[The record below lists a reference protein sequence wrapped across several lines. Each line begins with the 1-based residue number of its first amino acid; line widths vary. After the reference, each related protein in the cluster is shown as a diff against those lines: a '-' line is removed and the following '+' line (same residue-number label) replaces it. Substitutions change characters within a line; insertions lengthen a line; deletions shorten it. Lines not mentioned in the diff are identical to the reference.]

1 MPRRVGEFPAVEAL
15 RAPAVMNIY
24 RIFLIALCN
33 VTCLRASRVVV
44 SLLAI
49 ELGAE
54 QFVIGLLIAMYSLF
68 PALLALYAGR
78 LSDRHG
84 TRLPMLIGSMGLV
97 LGLLLPSAF
106 PVLPALFASAAL
118 FGMSYVFYHVAVQN
132 LLGALSGAANRTRNF
147 NNYTLMISVGGFAGP
162 LFAGFAI
169 DHAGYR
175 STYLLLA
182 LLALVPVLTQ
192 VLAWGKRGALQPDG
206 GAKREQRSQFAGA
219 RDLLSQAP
227 LRRTLIGSAAVL
239 TGTDLF
245 QFYMPIYGHSIGLSA
260 SKIGFVLS
268 MVAAAAF
275 VVRIG
280 LPAMVRKAGEEA
292 LLAYSLV
299 LGAAT
304 YLMFPFFTDIT
315 VLTVIAFML
324 GLSLGCGQPLSL
336 MMAYARSPAGRSG
349 EVLGLRL
356 TINNFTHI
364 AVPLV
369 FGSFGSML
377 GLAPVF
383 WINALM
389 LAGGG
394 AANRPRRA

>member
-1 MPRRVGEFPAVEAL
+1 
-15 RAPAVMNIY
+15 MNIY

-54 QFVIGLLIAMYSLF
+54 QFIIGLLIAMYSLF

-84 TRLPMLIGSMGLV
+84 TRLPMLLGSSGLV
-97 LGLLLPSAF
+97 LGLLLPCAY
-106 PVLPALFASAAL
+106 PVLPALFVSAAL

-132 LLGALSGAANRTRNF
+132 LLGTISGDTDRTRNF
-147 NNYTLMISVGGFAGP
+147 NNYTLMISLGGFIGP

-175 STYLLLA
+175 WTYLTLA
-182 LLALVPVLTQ
+182 LVALVPVITQ
-192 VLAWGKRGALQPDG
+192 LLAGGSGHAPRPPGGKRA
-206 GAKREQRSQFAGA
+206 ERSQLAGA
-219 RDLLSQAP
+219 RDLLAQAP

-268 MVAAAAF
+268 MVAVAAF

-280 LPAMVRKAGEEA
+280 LPAMVRRAGEER
-292 LLAYSLV
+292 LLAGSLFF
-299 LGAAT
+299 GAAT
-304 YLMFPFFTDIT
+304 YLLFPFFTDVT
-315 VLTVIAFML
+315 VLTAIAFML

-336 MMAYARSPAGRSG
+336 MMAYARSPQGRSG

-364 AVPLV
+364 AVPLA
-369 FGSFGSML
+369 FGSLGSL
-377 GLAPVF
+377 FGLAPVF

-394 AANRPRRA
+394 AVNRARRA

>member
-1 MPRRVGEFPAVEAL
+1 
-15 RAPAVMNIY
+15 MNIY

-78 LSDRHG
+78 LSDRRG
-84 TRLPMLIGSMGLV
+84 ARLPMLIGSCGLV
-97 LGLLLPSAF
+97 LGLLLPCAF
-106 PVLPALFASAAL
+106 PILPALFVSAAL
-118 FGMSYVFYHVAVQN
+118 FGLSYIFYHVAVQN
-132 LLGALSGAANRTRNF
+132 LLGELSGRADRTRNF
-147 NNYTLMISVGGFAGP
+147 NNYTLMISAGGFIGP
-162 LFAGFAI
+162 LCAGFSI
-169 DHAGYR
+169 DYAGYR
-175 STYLLLA
+175 STYFFLTLIALA
-182 LLALVPVLTQ
+182 PVLTQ
-192 VLAWGKRGALQPDG
+192 IVAGGGRGAEPRRG
-206 GAKREQRSQFAGA
+206 SHHEQRSQFASA
-219 RDLLSQAP
+219 RDLLAQAP

-260 SKIGFVLS
+260 SKIGFILG

-275 VVRIG
+275 IVRIG

-292 LLAYSLV
+292 LLAHSLF

-304 YLMFPFFTDIT
+304 YLLFPFFTDIT

-336 MMAYARSPAGRSG
+336 MLAYARSPQGRSG

-356 TINNFTHI
+356 TVNNFTHI

-369 FGSFGSML
+369 FGTFGSIL
-377 GLAPVF
+377 GLASVF

-394 AANRPRRA
+394 AVNRSGRA

>member
-1 MPRRVGEFPAVEAL
+1 
-15 RAPAVMNIY
+15 MNIY

-33 VTCLRASRVVV
+33 VTCQRASRVVV

-49 ELGAE
+49 DLGAE

-78 LSDRHG
+78 LSDRLG
-84 TRLPMLIGSMGLV
+84 ARRPMLIGSIGLV
-97 LGLLLPSAF
+97 LGLLLPAAF
-106 PVLPALFASAAL
+106 PVLPALFVSAAL
-118 FGMSYVFYHVAVQN
+118 FGMSYIFYHVAVQN
-132 LLGALSGAANRTRNF
+132 LLGALSTEADRTRNF
-147 NNYTLMISVGGFAGP
+147 NNYTMMISVGGFAGP
-162 LFAGFAI
+162 LCAGFAI

-175 STYLLLA
+175 LTYLLLA
-182 LLALVPVLTQ
+182 LVALVPVFTQ
-192 VLAWGKRGALQPDG
+192 VLTWSSFGGPRPRGGKHN
-206 GAKREQRSQFAGA
+206 ERSQLAGA
-219 RDLLSQAP
+219 RELLRQAP

-260 SKIGFVLS
+260 SKIGFILS

-275 VVRIG
+275 IVRIG
-280 LPAMVRKAGEEA
+280 LPALVRKAGEQT
-292 LLAYSLV
+292 LLAYSLF

-304 YLMFPFFTDIT
+304 YLLFPFFTDVT

-336 MMAYARSPAGRSG
+336 MMAYARSPQGRSG

-369 FGSFGSML
+369 FGSFGSMF

-389 LAGGG
+389 LAAGG
-394 AANRPRRA
+394 AANRSGRA